1 MSVVLD
7 AASKVHQK
15 QLDAATR
22 SQGLVLKAVDT
33 VTGLADSLKAK
44 APQLPEQVAGPVE
57 KATAPVEKVLGSRGE
72 LKAYVARSTQDWLEV
87 QQSFQRAVISAVLPV
102 APAADQADVQA

>member
-15 QLDAATR
+15 QLHAAAK
-22 SQGLVLKAVDT
+22 SEDLVLKVIGK
-33 VTGLADSLKAK
+33 VSGLTDSVKAK
-44 APQLPEQVAGPVE
+44 APKLPEQVAGPVE
-57 KATAPVEKVLGSRGE
+57 KVIAPVEKVLGTRSD

-87 QQSFQRAVISAVLPV
+87 QQSFQRAVVSAVLPV
-102 APAADQADVQA
+102 ASASNQADVQA